1 MLQGFLKF
9 SAHVDS
15 KSGVKGLKTGC
26 NVAGM
31 MYIVYLYSK
40 ECLLIIFMV
49 NIMIFM
55 IMINL
60 PK

>member
-26 NVAGM
+26 YVPWM
-31 MYIVYLYSK
+31 MYIVYLYSM
-40 ECLLIIFMV
+40 ECLLNMFMV
-49 NIMIFM
+49 ILIMFM